1 MFVGKLPKKVEI
13 ISKQFKYQLPVSRK
27 TDEHVTHDAILPSF
41 TNFTFPEYVFT
52 PIKISDFGIFAIKG
66 KLWN

>member
-13 ISKQFKYQLPVSRK
+13 ISKQFNYQLPVSGNK
-27 TDEHVTHDAILPSF
+27 DEYATHDAILPSF
-41 TNFTFPEYVFT
+41 IHFTFPEYVFT
-52 PIKISDFGIFAIKG
+52 PMKISDFGIFAIKG